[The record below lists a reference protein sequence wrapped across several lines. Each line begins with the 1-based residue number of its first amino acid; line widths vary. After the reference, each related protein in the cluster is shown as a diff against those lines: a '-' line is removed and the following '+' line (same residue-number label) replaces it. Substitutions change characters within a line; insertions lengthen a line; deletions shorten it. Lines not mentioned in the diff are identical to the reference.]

1 MVLTWLLPRQ
11 YEVIRMVRE
20 GGGAELFSERQA
32 VGVGLAI
39 TLIALVALLISVP
52 FWIAVGLL

>member
-1 MVLTWLLPRQ
+1 M
-11 YEVIRMVRE
+11 
-20 GGGAELFSERQA
+20 FSERQA
-32 VGVGLAI
+32 IGVGVAI

>member
-1 MVLTWLLPRQ
+1 V
-11 YEVIRMVRE
+11 
-20 GGGAELFSERQA
+20 
-32 VGVGLAI
+32 AI